1 MYKEEGKRNE
11 YRQDNKP
18 APIFKDSVLRYKTTT
33 GSLDV
38 FSSHLIGKSLV
49 LTLINGRTESG
60 ILTQFGQYDL
70 AIKTAQGRELIIMKS
85 AIITVGVL

>member
-1 MYKEEGKRNE
+1 MKEERRDDNK
-11 YRQDNKP
+11 QDNKSGQ
-18 APIFKDSVLRYKTTT
+18 IFKDSVLRYKTTT

-49 LTLINGRTESG
+49 ITLINGRTESG
-60 ILTQFGQYDL
+60 ILTQFGQYEV

-85 AIITVGVL
+85 GILTVSVM